1 MPLSRHSSV
10 LHRLANPFGKIFR
23 YTLRFRSCG
32 FSRGAG
38 CCLVPLRCNAGIWEK
53 KKKKKTVG
61 AWLCGY
67 VEHKQ
72 TFILVKIDYCGYD
85 LKPVTLHHQNNY
97 KKVSL

>member
-38 CCLVPLRCNAGIWEK
+38 CCLVPLRCNAGIWEITDFLK
-53 KKKKKTVG
+53 KQWVHGSVVMWNTNRPSF
-61 AWLCGY
+61 WL
-67 VEHKQ
+67 KL
-72 TFILVKIDYCGYD
+72 TIADM
-85 LKPVTLHHQNNY
+85 T
-97 KKVSL
+97 

>member
-10 LHRLANPFGKIFR
+10 LHRLAIRLAKSSDTRFAFVVVGSPEGQGVASSHLGVMQEYGKSPI
-23 YTLRFRSCG
+23 
-32 FSRGAG
+32 
-38 CCLVPLRCNAGIWEK
+38 
-53 KKKKKTVG
+53 KKKTVG

-97 KKVSL
+97 KKVS